1 MEEKEELLKYSKF
14 EYEKAEERLR
24 KLKRLLRAER
34 YTSDDLEREMGVSK
48 RTIKRDIAYLRK
60 QGWDIRT
67 KHVYYVRKKEE
78 EEEDGEEGVKINE
91 DLL

>member
-78 EEEDGEEGVKINE
+78 EEDGEEGVKINE

>member
-1 MEEKEELLKYSKF
+1 MEEKEELLKFSKY

-24 KLKRLLRAER
+24 KLKRLLKAEK

-48 RTIKRDIAYLRK
+48 RTIKRDIAYLRN

-78 EEEDGEEGVKINE
+78 GGEDGEEE
-91 DLL
+91 